1 MRMFNLMAAGSMIAF
16 AAAKDEGSAPAQ
28 TEGQSQAP
36 AATGSDVTAATNA
49 VKIEPKLSIK
59 TMGAKPDMVKLAEEA
74 DARYPLVRI
83 IGVARGIKSATG
95 NNGDPVFGLTGQFQ
109 GTNLKTGEKSVSGVL
124 YLPGG
129 ILELIMDP
137 VEAILNGDDRVAKQ
151 AGVKFG
157 LDLFSVKA
165 ANPAGYSFSATNL
178 IDTAQVNPLAEIE
191 SAVSG
196 TAAPAFPKI
205 GG

>member
-1 MRMFNLMAAGSMIAF
+1 MTDATETKNE
-16 AAAKDEGSAPAQ
+16 AAAQTVTPA
-28 TEGQSQAP
+28 TS
-36 AATGSDVTAATNA
+36 SL
-49 VKIEPKLSIK
+49 KIEPKLSIK
-59 TMGAKPDMVKLAEEA
+59 TMGAKPDMVKLADDA
-74 DARYPLVRI
+74 DARYPLVRV

-151 AGVKFG
+151 AGVKFAM
-157 LDLFSVKA
+157 DIFSVKA
-165 ANPAGYSFSATNL
+165 SNPAGYSFSANNL

-191 SAVSG
+191 GAVGSMK
-196 TAAPAFPKI
+196 APAFPKL
-205 GG
+205 GDK